1 LKTMSANSL
10 NSPLFVLPGIY
21 GDKSELAEFQSRL
34 SDTMPVEILEL
45 QSIQE
50 PAAELTDMKAIGR
63 AVACVISQRSPD
75 GFLRL
80 AGYSFGGSV
89 AFEAARHLIDSGRS
103 LRFLG
108 IIDVPSPPEPK
119 ADLVRGIS
127 WGRRAMGLI
136 RKISAGG
143 HGGFLGLAYRATR
156 ESLGR
161 FCTSDTR
168 LRGVLETV
176 RRFWPSREEIVRRML
191 LYYFR
196 RRAMRD
202 WRPTPIR
209 GPVFVAISEE
219 NSSSIERWNTL
230 CPQARMVQLPG
241 NHVKV
246 FEPPALEILISEFRD
261 FVQRADLNQPQFS

>member
-1 LKTMSANSL
+1 MTTTSRIY
-10 NSPLFVLPGIY
+10 PIFVLPGID
-21 GDKSELAEFQSRL
+21 GDKSELADFRSRL
-34 SDTMPVEILEL
+34 SDTLTVEILDL
-45 QSIQE
+45 QSLEE
-50 PAAELTDMKAIGR
+50 PLAELTDMKAIGR
-63 AVACVISQRSPD
+63 TVARVINHHSPE

-89 AFEAARHLIDSGRS
+89 AFEAARHLIESGRS

-108 IIDVPSPPEPK
+108 IIDVPSPGREH
-119 ADLVRGIS
+119 DLAREFG
-127 WGRRAMGLI
+127 WARRVIGLI

-143 HGGFLGLAYRATR
+143 RAGFSTLAYRATR
-156 ESLGR
+156 ESLGQ
-161 FCTSDTR
+161 FCSSDSR
-168 LRGVLETV
+168 LRRVLEMV

-219 NSSSIERWNTL
+219 NSYSIEQWNAL
-230 CPQARMVQLPG
+230 CPQARIVHLPG
-241 NHVKV
+241 KHVKV

-261 FVQRADLNQPQFS
+261 FVQRADSNQPQFS